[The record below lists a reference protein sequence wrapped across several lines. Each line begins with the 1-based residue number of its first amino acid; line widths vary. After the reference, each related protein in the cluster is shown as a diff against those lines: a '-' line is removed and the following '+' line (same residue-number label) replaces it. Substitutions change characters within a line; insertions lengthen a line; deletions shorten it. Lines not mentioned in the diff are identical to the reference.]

1 MLTFA
6 PVISHLPSALDTTA
20 ALPLLNSLTHLTYL
34 TSTSPRIREILTLD
48 GGLERLLHILRN
60 SSIPRPPP
68 PPPDLYGLSINPAI
82 PASTGLLSPD
92 RAVAY
97 RFSLAFQCVSN
108 VGVRGSEQIR
118 TRVVQ
123 AGVLDVVAQ
132 VLEVWLRSRGMSTEA
147 GPSGSGQPLQMGN
160 RVDPATVQRPR
171 VRGPTSGI
179 GGGPVSVGS
188 AGMPV
193 RASSTIGP
201 DGSLVVVRPA
211 AQGAVASP
219 VPARPGSPPSAN
231 ATSGPPQPAGAG
243 PSLVTQGLNRPS
255 SPSASIMDTSRP
267 SSATSEARAGGSF
280 PNSGDETSINDG
292 EMDMGDAEDPSEIV
306 LTGAGDAA
314 LAASDEE
321 TGRLAQSASNLLQ
334 SMASNTTFVSSR
346 TGLAPED
353 TPRGGSQ
360 ALSSRTPS
368 TSSNRRPSPIRS
380 GSTSTTGTDNEY
392 GAAPVAIQL
401 RQLDNLSRPALT
413 GNASEASSAGGSNV
427 STPMGTPT
435 GNQLRER
442 SGTLIARPVAPPAQP
457 ARRRRRERTSTPG
470 NDSTTTGGEDDGR
483 DLMDGEDEDGDQGG
497 AARQLETGAGPL
509 PGSQEV
515 NIVQEEDGATDIETN
530 IDETLEGNMDMQ
542 MGAPPGA
549 PGAANTPRAA
559 PDMTPRQVFLPM
571 TAVPAVPNIGPSVTS
586 PVAQTAEVAPANA
599 PGRLGTTVGFAG
611 MQGMA
616 APAVVALATA
626 QATQRTLRDLS
637 LEGNTMSPSET
648 TYRDDDILLSL
659 QLLAYLSKYPHV
671 RQAFHKPRQPF
682 HPNLE
687 LSGTSQTPLP
697 MRPALSDTPNIF
709 SLVERFTFR
718 PSPSD
723 PTSPQLPDEIVYWAG
738 VIMRNACRKD
748 ESRGGIRQCANMSC
762 GKWETSPRQFAKCRR
777 CRKAK
782 YCSKE
787 CQSKAWSEG
796 HRFWCSCVLFSSL

>member
-1 MLTFA
+1 M
-6 PVISHLPSALDTTA
+6 
-20 ALPLLNSLTHLTYL
+20 TYL

-68 PPPDLYGLSINPAI
+68 PPPDLYGLSIHPAI

-147 GPSGSGQPLQMGN
+147 GPSGSGQPLHSQG
-160 RVDPATVQRPR
+160 
-171 VRGPTSGI
+171 RGD
-179 GGGPVSVGS
+179 GS
-188 AGMPV
+188 ASRSSSRRAGAPPSTAPPASAPRLGSGGV
-193 RASSTIGP
+193 QVASSLNP
-201 DGSLVVVRPA
+201 DGSLVVHRQAGPGGPFNAVLSPQTREPTSAVRGIAPSSQPPA
-211 AQGAVASP
+211 AP
-219 VPARPGSPPSAN
+219 PAP
-231 ATSGPPQPAGAG
+231 G
-243 PSLVTQGLNRPS
+243 PSLITRAFAAHSESVAS
-255 SPSASIMDTSRP
+255 SSRP
-267 SSATSEARAGGSF
+267 SSATSDARGDSSF
-280 PNSGDETSINDG
+280 PNSGDETSVHSA
-292 EMDMGDAEDPSEIV
+292 EVDMNIE
-306 LTGAGDAA
+306 GARDLAA

-321 TGRLAQSASNLLQ
+321 TARLAQSASNFLQ
-334 SMASNTTFVSSR
+334 SMTSSTPFVASRSGT
-346 TGLAPED
+346 APEA
-353 TPRGGSQ
+353 TPRSGPQ
-360 ALSSRTPS
+360 ALSSRSPAALS
-368 TSSNRRPSPIRS
+368 AGGRRPSPIRS
-380 GSTSTTGTDNEY
+380 SSTSTMGTDTE
-392 GAAPVAIQL
+392 AASAPVSVQP

-435 GNQLRER
+435 GTGLRER
-442 SGTLIARPVAPPAQP
+442 SGTLLARPAATVQPPP
-457 ARRRRRERTSTPG
+457 RRRRRERTSTPG
-470 NDSTTTGGEDDGR
+470 NDSATTGGEDDGG
-483 DLMDGEDEDGDQGG
+483 DMLDGEDEEGDVGVGLRQGDGGG
-497 AARQLETGAGPL
+497 QTAPL
-509 PGSQEV
+509 ASQEV
-515 NIVQEEDGATDIETN
+515 NIVQEEDGATDIEGGMDDT
-530 IDETLEGNMDMQ
+530 IEGNMDLQ

-549 PGAANTPRAA
+549 PGAANTPGPA
-559 PDMTPRQVFLPM
+559 PDMTPRQAFMPM
-571 TAVPAVPNIGPSVTS
+571 TAAVPPVQTIGPSMTS
-586 PVAQTAEVAPANA
+586 PIAQAAAEMTTAPATT
-599 PGRLGTTVGFAG
+599 PGRLGTTTGGFAG
-611 MQGMA
+611 AAGMTT
-616 APAVVALATA
+616 PAVAALATA

-687 LSGTSQTPLP
+687 LDAHNTAPLP

-723 PTSPQLPDEIVYWAG
+723 PTTPQLPDEIVYWAG

-796 HRFWCSCVLFSSL
+796 HRFWCSYVARHILLFTGSSY